1 GKFAFERAFYKSSN
15 PYFIHAGLQIG
26 AERLIEMGH
35 RFRFGEPTGLAGRLE
50 AKGYFPPSSP
60 IRKQGG
66 ERWMDG
72 DTANLSIGHGEILV
86 TPLQMVVMVS
96 AIANGGAILQPRVVD
111 RVEPPENAT
120 SENTIQFH
128 AKVVRSEI

>member
-1 GKFAFERAFYKSSN
+1 M
-15 PYFIHAGLQIG
+15 Q
-26 AERLIEMGH
+26 
-35 RFRFGEPTGLAGRLE
+35 EPTGLAGRLE
-50 AKGYFPPSSP
+50 AKGYFPPLSP

-96 AIANGGAILQPRVVD
+96 AIANGGLLYAVGLMAAGWD
-111 RVEPPENAT
+111 NAPKR
-120 SENTIQFH
+120 NAPGFPANGQWN
-128 AKVVRSEI
+128 VRWESLSPGP